1 MAFIALVTYKFL
13 CFTLALIA
21 VSCCYSAGYA
31 EENPAQTF
39 VTALAC
45 FNNKFIYAGCD
56 EAYRL
61 NESGNF
67 NVPPEATDLF
77 CHGPCLAETQQV
89 LNCVDHMLSG
99 FVFNN
104 RATLPDIRGALR
116 AGCSYTSQRGKFNGF
131 GPFGEYIQGETSNA
145 QKLPNFSSFFT
156 FLIVT
161 GCSLFILH

>member
-1 MAFIALVTYKFL
+1 MAFIALPTYKFL

-45 FNNKFIYAGCD
+45 FKNKFIYAGCD

-67 NVPPEATDLF
+67 NVPPKATDLF
-77 CHGPCLAETQQV
+77 CHGPCRAETQQV

-116 AGCSYTSQRGKFNGF
+116 AGCSYTSQRGKFNDF
-131 GPFGEYIQGETSNA
+131 GPFSEYIQGETSNA